1 MGASLLLAPLLGVL
15 NLDGQSSSIVFDNN
29 ARLTTTC
36 VSSGP
41 PPPPL
46 APGITR
52 MVPSSTVYT
61 ENGFVELR
69 CSCMRSL
76 TAARAPYFPAISSPP
91 HLISADWPACAQAQG
106 RAVFMCRCPPPAAM
120 RPPV

>member
-36 VSSGP
+36 GSSSA

-46 APGITR
+46 APAITR
-52 MVPSSTVYT
+52 MVPEGPLMYSEGADVK
-61 ENGFVELR
+61 LR
-69 CSCMRSL
+69 
-76 TAARAPYFPAISSPP
+76 
-91 HLISADWPACAQAQG
+91 
-106 RAVFMCRCPPPAAM
+106 
-120 RPPV
+120 